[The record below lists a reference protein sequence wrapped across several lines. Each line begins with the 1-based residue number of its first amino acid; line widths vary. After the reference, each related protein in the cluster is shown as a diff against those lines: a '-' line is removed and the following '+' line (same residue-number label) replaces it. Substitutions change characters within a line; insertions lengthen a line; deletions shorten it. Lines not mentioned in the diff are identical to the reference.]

1 MASRT
6 FSGSLRLGRGSL
18 LLGACLS
25 FVAAASFASN
35 TNPDVQLETYGD
47 EAAEDYG
54 CILGDLEC
62 ACVEGNFCDLNLTC
76 VNGICK
82 CLEMSCEPMGPPTS
96 DDGSSSSTGMDTM
109 DTDTMDTGTDSGT
122 GTDTM
127 DTGTDT
133 MGTTTGTTTGTDT
146 TTDTGTD
153 TTDTGTDSGTGT
165 DTTTG

>member
-6 FSGSLRLGRGSL
+6 FRGSL

-25 FVAAASFASN
+25 FVAAASFACN

-109 DTDTMDTGTDSGT
+109 DTDTMDTGTD
-122 GTDTM
+122 
-127 DTGTDT
+127 T

>member
-6 FSGSLRLGRGSL
+6 FRGSL

-25 FVAAASFASN
+25 FVAAASFACN

-96 DDGSSSSTGMDTM
+96 DDGSSSSTGMDT
-109 DTDTMDTGTDSGT
+109 DTMDTGTDSGT